1 MNLIDG
7 YNYEANV
14 HLFSWKD
21 LNILLDVNSG
31 AIHLLDDMAN
41 ELFNKI
47 IDYRGSINRVIEEL
61 KLQYPLEQ
69 IQELLKDIKELQGKG
84 AVFSQAEVPL
94 VDLSAMQVKAI
105 CLNVAHS
112 CNMKC
117 RYCFASQGDFGG
129 KPSLMSLETGK
140 KAMEFLIE
148 KSGTIHNLEVDFFG
162 GEPLLVAPMLKELV
176 KYCRNREKDCG
187 KRFNF
192 TLTTNCLL
200 LDEEMMD
207 FVIENDISVILSMDG
222 RKEVNDRHRILNN
235 GKGSYDLIVPRI
247 KKMLQKKPVSYFVRG
262 TFTRKNLDFSEDLRH
277 MIGLGFDG
285 ISLEPATGPDNG
297 FSIQESDLP
306 AVLEE
311 YEKLTDILLES
322 YLAGQNIDF
331 FHYNLN
337 LQKGPCLAKRVTGCG
352 AGIEYLVITPEGD
365 IYPCHQFVGEE
376 EFLMGNMDSFLDN
389 KIRERFEKNQLKDK
403 ECQNCWARYFC
414 GGGCHANAFHSNGDM
429 SKPHQVSCIMH
440 KKRIE
445 GAIYLD
451 LKKSLARN
459 V

>member
-41 ELFNKI
+41 ELFKKI

-389 KIRERFEKNQLKDK
+389 KIRERFEKNQLKGK